1 MFRARIATALLCLP
15 LLAGPALAGE
25 KRVYKVDSVIA
36 TWKGNILS
44 VQANGAVSSGGWKNA
59 RLQIVRKDAR
69 SVTLEFVAA
78 PPPAGMVVIQSLVPV
93 TASLEIRAA
102 AKVTSVNTLAEANE
116 LTSQVLR

>member
-1 MFRARIATALLCLP
+1 MIRALAVSIAALLCLT
-15 LLAGPALAGE
+15 APALAGD

-36 TWKGNILS
+36 TWKGNTLS

-69 SVTLEFVAA
+69 SVTLEFVAL
-78 PPPAGMVVIQSLVPV
+78 PPPADMVVIQSLVPV

-102 AKVTSVNTLAEANE
+102 SKVTSVNTLAEANE